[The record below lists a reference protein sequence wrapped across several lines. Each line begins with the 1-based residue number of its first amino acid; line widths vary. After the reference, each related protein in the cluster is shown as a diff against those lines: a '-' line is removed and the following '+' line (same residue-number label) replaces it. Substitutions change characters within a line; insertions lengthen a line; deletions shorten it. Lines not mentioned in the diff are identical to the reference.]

1 MQESVAMA
9 ENARESVAMAENA
22 RESVTMAENARESVV
37 GGERMGKRRGR
48 RTHGR
53 ASQESFPMAMIQDK
67 TESSATFCKNL
78 NYRTSKRIK
87 LHLLIN

>member
-1 MQESVAMA
+1 MQESVT
-9 ENARESVAMAENA
+9 MAENA
-22 RESVTMAENARESVV
+22 RESVTMAENARESVTMAENARESV
-37 GGERMGKRRGR
+37 AMAENAR
-48 RTHGR
+48 
-53 ASQESFPMAMIQDK
+53 ESFAMAMIQDK